1 MSPSAASQINSL
13 LPHMVTSVG
22 ATLRDMVRSLL
33 VPLLVKPFR
42 PVWVTP
48 DGDGVMEWSGE
59 GSDELLDCNCR
70 CDTQSTDGPAAVPSS
85 SSSLD
90 FTPLVLFSCS
100 PVRSENVHSAHHSWK
115 YVQGA
120 GDDEENWCAGL
131 TSEIFWKNKD
141 LILAS
146 DDPHEVL

>member
-1 MSPSAASQINSL
+1 
-13 LPHMVTSVG
+13 
-22 ATLRDMVRSLL
+22 
-33 VPLLVKPFR
+33 
-42 PVWVTP
+42 VWVTP

-59 GSDELLDCNCR
+59 GSDELLDCNYR
-70 CDTQSTDGPAAVPSS
+70 CDTHSTDGPAAAPSS

-120 GDDEENWCAGL
+120 GDDEENWSAGL
-131 TSEIFWKNKD
+131 TSEMFWKNKD